1 VPIVKALLLIL
12 ALVAIYSPGSF
23 AQDSSNDV
31 STLQVTTAGQISQF
45 DLDKERVVKFWLHKL
60 LLSAL
65 YQDLIT
71 DSTLQEWQQQAAVPT
86 RLYCR
91 YSSRATLALPERPTL
106 LFDEVLIPVQSISPR
121 FLYVKRDDTVLRLA
135 KYDPWVYVKLATE
148 AGIPVHPSWLAVE
161 RGFW

>member
-1 VPIVKALLLIL
+1 MPIVKALLLTL
-12 ALVAIYSPGSF
+12 AAVAMFSARSF
-23 AQDSSNDV
+23 AQDLSNDI
-31 STLQVTTAGQISQF
+31 STLQATTAGQNWQF
-45 DLDKERVVKFWLHKL
+45 DQDKERVVKFWLHKL

-106 LFDEVLIPVQSISPR
+106 LFDEVLVPVQSISPR
-121 FLYVKRDDTVLRLA
+121 FLYVRRDDRVVRLA

-148 AGIPVHPSWLAVE
+148 AGIPVDPSWLAVE
-161 RGFW
+161 RGSW